1 MVMPAVV
8 LVFALCL
15 SGMQLASAQL
25 RLQQVAASA
34 ARSAARGEGLGGAS
48 RLAGQLAPGARL
60 SEESIGSIVCVRATS
75 GGSLRNGLLGAVTL
89 TARSCALA
97 GGA

>member
-15 SGMQLASAQL
+15 SGM
-25 RLQQVAASA
+25 
-34 ARSAARGEGLGGAS
+34 
-48 RLAGQLAPGARL
+48 QLAPGARL

-97 GGA
+97 GGT